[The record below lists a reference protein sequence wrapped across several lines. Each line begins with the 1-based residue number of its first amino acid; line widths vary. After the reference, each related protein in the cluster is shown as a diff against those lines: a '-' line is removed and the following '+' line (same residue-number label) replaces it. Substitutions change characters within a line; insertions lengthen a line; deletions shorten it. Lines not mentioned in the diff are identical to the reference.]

1 MTEVLIGDV
10 PGVFVSP
17 GTSPSAA
24 VLLLH
29 GTASQRDEVGG
40 LYTRLAAAL
49 ADRGI
54 ASLRIDFAGCGE
66 SGRPQTD
73 FTVTSE
79 LADAAAA
86 VAWLQSQPA
95 VSPDRVAVLGMS
107 QGGMI
112 ALLLAAS
119 DPSLSGL
126 VTWSAGVL
134 TPSELSSAFPGLLA
148 DGAPSAV
155 VDLGYRRFEFSRQ
168 WLEEFRSMD
177 LPGAALDLRMS
188 LLAVCG
194 SADTVVD
201 PAASLRLVSG
211 VESADRTL
219 VQLPD
224 ADHVFNVLSNDA
236 VAQRLLAVTTD
247 WLVATLAG

>member
-10 PGVFVSP
+10 PGEFVSP
-17 GTSPSAA
+17 STSPSAA

-40 LYTRLAAAL
+40 LYARLSGLL
-49 ADRGI
+49 AERGI
-54 ASLRIDFAGCGE
+54 ASLRIDFAGCGA
-66 SGRPQTD
+66 SARPQTD

-79 LADAAAA
+79 LADAQAALS
-86 VAWLQSQPA
+86 WLRAQPS
-95 VSPDRVAVLGMS
+95 VSRVTVLGMS

-119 DPSLSGL
+119 DPSLAGL

-134 TPSELSSAFPGLLA
+134 TPSELAGAFPGLLA
-148 DGAPSAV
+148 DGASSAV
-155 VDLGYRRFEFSRQ
+155 VDLGYRTFEFSRR
-168 WLEEFRSMD
+168 WLEEFRSLD
-177 LPGAALDLRMS
+177 LAGAALDLS
-188 LLAVCG
+188 LPLLAVCG

-224 ADHVFNVLSNDA
+224 ADHVFNVLSNDSL
-236 VAQRLLAVTTD
+236 AQRLLAVTTD